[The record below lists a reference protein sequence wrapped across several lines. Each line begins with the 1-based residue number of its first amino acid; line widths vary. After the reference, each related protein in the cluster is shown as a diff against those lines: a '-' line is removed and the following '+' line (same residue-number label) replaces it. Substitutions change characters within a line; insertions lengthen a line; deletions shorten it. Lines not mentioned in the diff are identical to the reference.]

1 MEFKKEALE
10 PAAAGEAEEAL
21 ALARSAR
28 RVLVARG
35 KKFVDYD
42 MRMDAPGDEE
52 LVKGIMGPSGNL
64 RAPTLRIGK
73 TVIVGYHDEVY
84 SEVMGS

>member
-1 MEFKKEALE
+1 MKELVDAKKNRI
-10 PAAAGEAEEAL
+10 GAEEAL

-42 MRMDAPGDEE
+42 MKKNAPQDDE
-52 LVKGIMGPSGNL
+52 LTRGIMGPSGNL

-84 SEVMGS
+84 SEVLGC